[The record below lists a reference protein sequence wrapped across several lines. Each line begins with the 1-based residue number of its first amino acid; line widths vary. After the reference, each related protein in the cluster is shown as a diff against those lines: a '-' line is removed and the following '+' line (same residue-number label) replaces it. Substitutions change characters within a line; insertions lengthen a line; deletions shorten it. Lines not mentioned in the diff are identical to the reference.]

1 VPTTGNFPALEREGY
16 AGKKLGRFDVMAK
29 LGVGGMSEVFL
40 AWQKAVGGFQ
50 RPVVLK
56 RILESVKRNEEFLRM
71 FVKEAKITSAL
82 NHQGI
87 AHLYELVHED
97 DELFMVMEFV
107 PGATLVEVARACHQA
122 HEPIPIGFTASV
134 VRDTAIALHYAH
146 TFTDAAGRSRP
157 VIHRDVAE
165 KNIMVGLDGTVKLL
179 DFGIARQT
187 DTPNLT
193 QAGTVKGTAGYM
205 SPEQVRGE
213 KLDGRTDVFSLGVV
227 LHECLTGQRLF
238 RRNTLPEEVQA
249 LLEAP
254 IHPPS
259 AKNRDIS
266 EALDAVTM
274 KALQRDRNQRYLSA
288 REMGEALERAAGD
301 ELWSQQT
308 RAEFIQRHFEVRQA
322 DILQMIGD
330 PSSTDLGDLLPE
342 AKSRQRTT
350 RDEFKTVTERPPKTL
365 PEERTAE
372 VRTVTNPKRK
382 MPVPPPGYPDDEPR
396 TVLGPPPGLD
406 DLPQLKGNNR
416 RTDPA
421 LEEMT
426 QQGRPPLDANPAS
439 TENVA
444 MLDEGRTMIDVES
457 NEPHQRNTEEP
468 QSRPEAVVAAAPR
481 RRLSKN
487 LAAQKQALLMW
498 IAIGSGLVLGIVLAA
513 FLIFG

>member
-1 VPTTGNFPALEREGY
+1 MGTADFPALEREGY

-56 RILESVKRNEEFLRM
+56 RILEAVKRNEEFLRM

-107 PGATLVEVARACHQA
+107 PGATLVEVARACHHA
-122 HEPIPIGFTASV
+122 REPIPIGFTASV
-134 VRDTAIALHYAH
+134 VRDTAVALHYAH
-146 TFTDAAGRSRP
+146 TFADAAGRSRP

-165 KNIMVGLDGTVKLL
+165 KNIMVGLDGMVKLL

-259 AKNRDIS
+259 QKNRDIPQ
-266 EALDAVTM
+266 ALDDVTM
-274 KALQRDRNQRYLSA
+274 KALQRDRTQRFLSA
-288 REMGEALERAAGD
+288 KEMAEAIEDAAGD
-301 ELWSQQT
+301 ELWAQST

-322 DILQMIGD
+322 DIVAMLGD
-330 PSSTDLGDLLPE
+330 PSSTDMGDLLPV
-342 AKSRQRTT
+342 SRQRET
-350 RDEFKTVTERPPKTL
+350 RDEFPTVTGRVAQPL
-365 PEERTAE
+365 MEERTAE
-372 VRTVTNPKRK
+372 VRGNARRK

-396 TVLGPPPGLD
+396 TVLAPPPAPDGVRTVLEGP
-406 DLPQLKGNNR
+406 PQLKGNAR
-416 RTDPA
+416 RTEPA

-426 QQGRPPLDANPAS
+426 QQGRPPLDMNPPS
-439 TENVA
+439 TESVA
-444 MLDEGRTMIDVES
+444 MLDEGRTMLDVDDS
-457 NEPHQRNTEEP
+457 EPPQRRTD
-468 QSRPEAVVAAAPR
+468 EAPSKQELAPGR
-481 RRLSKN
+481 RRSKN